1 MWPFYH
7 GHYSQYIITGFGV
20 IRYNTAA
27 RPTRELEA
35 LTTFEAIQTFMSILA
50 NVAIKTVVEIDAIM
64 TISITAYPYAI

>member
-35 LTTFEAIQTFMSILA
+35 LTTFEAIQTILA
-50 NVAIKTVVEIDAIM
+50 NVAIKAVFEIDAIM